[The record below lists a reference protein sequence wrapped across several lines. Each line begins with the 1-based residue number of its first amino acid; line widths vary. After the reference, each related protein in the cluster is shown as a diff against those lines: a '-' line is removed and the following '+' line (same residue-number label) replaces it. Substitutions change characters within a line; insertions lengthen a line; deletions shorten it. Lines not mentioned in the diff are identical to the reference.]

1 MSLLIEHV
9 RSLWGRWWIVPLLP
23 AVHAVA
29 MAIAGQLKPMH
40 VAVALAVWIAANIN
54 RWSRDFV
61 AATMPALAVG
71 LVYEWMG
78 PISRALVRPER
89 VWGCDL
95 RAIELKV
102 FGVGPDTT
110 LADFF
115 GTHHSPL
122 FDLVF
127 AAPYAAFLY
136 ICIIYAIYLYFRD
149 RERMVHYLLAFGL
162 VHFIAFTVYMIMPAA
177 PPWYIRAHGCVIDMA
192 ALPSP
197 ARLAR
202 VDDYLGIGYFKA
214 FYSQNANVF
223 GAMPSLHAA
232 MPSLGLFTAWAKI
245 GWRTRPV
252 HLAYLAIMLFA
263 SFYLDHH
270 WLIDGVAGVL
280 AAWISVVIAGW
291 LLRGR
296 QPATP

>member
-1 MSLLIEHV
+1 MSFLVEHV

-23 AVHAVA
+23 AVHALA
-29 MAIAGQLKPMH
+29 MAAAGQLKPMH
-40 VAVALAVWIAANIN
+40 VAVALAVWVGANIN

-61 AATMPALAVG
+61 AATMPVLAVG

-136 ICIIYAIYLYFRD
+136 ICVAYAIYLYFRD
-149 RERMVHYLLAFGL
+149 RERPHRRPGPRRPGADPGGQVAQRQ
-162 VHFIAFTVYMIMPAA
+162 AA
-177 PPWYIRAHGCVIDMA
+177 ADRW
-192 ALPSP
+192 
-197 ARLAR
+197 
-202 VDDYLGIGYFKA
+202 
-214 FYSQNANVF
+214 Q
-223 GAMPSLHAA
+223 
-232 MPSLGLFTAWAKI
+232 
-245 GWRTRPV
+245 
-252 HLAYLAIMLFA
+252 
-263 SFYLDHH
+263 
-270 WLIDGVAGVL
+270 
-280 AAWISVVIAGW
+280 
-291 LLRGR
+291 
-296 QPATP
+296 